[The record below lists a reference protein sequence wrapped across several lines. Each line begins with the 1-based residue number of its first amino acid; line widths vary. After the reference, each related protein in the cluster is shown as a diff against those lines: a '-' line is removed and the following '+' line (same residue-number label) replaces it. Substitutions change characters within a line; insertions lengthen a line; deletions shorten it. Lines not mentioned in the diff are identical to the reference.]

1 MSQDQPEAKPHI
13 SPSSLDLHARCGEQY
28 RRVKIC
34 GERIPPGIALIKG
47 TSVHVAAETNF
58 KSKIETGQDLPVD
71 KLCQIA
77 VAAVDTRIKEEGIS
91 LTREEQTVGVAKVV
105 GQLKDRS
112 VGLTRLFATEVAPT
126 IRPASVE
133 ETVRVVIPESSHDL
147 LGRLDLTSD
156 QDEVVDFKT
165 SGKTPKASTYE
176 RSDQFTFYD
185 AAYEATRGRKPAC
198 VRVEA
203 MIDLKTPKRVPL
215 KIQRTPAD
223 RVVLVARM
231 NAMLA
236 SLKAGIF
243 MPANPGA
250 WWCSEKWCG
259 FAPTCVYFN
268 PERLSDSEE

>member
-1 MSQDQPEAKPHI
+1 MTDKPHI
-13 SPSSLDLHARCGEQY
+13 SPSSLDLHSRCGEQY

-58 KSKIETGQDLPVD
+58 KSKIVTGSDMSED

-77 VAAVDTRIKEEGIS
+77 VAAVDTRIQEEGIS

-112 VGLTRLFATEVAPT
+112 VGLTRLFAKEVAPT

-156 QDEVVDFKT
+156 QNEVVDFKT
-165 SGKTPKASTYE
+165 SGKTPNAATYE

-185 AAYEATRGRKPAC
+185 AAYEATRGRKAAC
-198 VRVEA
+198 VRVEGL
-203 MIDLKTPKRVPL
+203 IDLKTPKRVSI

-243 MPANPGA
+243 LPAHPGH
-250 WWCSEKWCG
+250 WVCSEKFCG
-259 FAPTCVYFN
+259 FWSSCGYVN
-268 PERLSDSEE
+268 SERMAAEED